1 MGVNPDNRRIDEA
14 GVPFHLFC
22 SYFYSYPSANMRLTC
37 SHHTPGDIPAGAGGK
52 LPGVARL
59 TTQIG

>member
-1 MGVNPDNRRIDEA
+1 MGVNPDNRRVDDA

-37 SHHTPGDIPAGAGGK
+37 SHHEPGDVPNGPAAR
-52 LPGVARL
+52 LPGVAGV
-59 TTQIG
+59 TTRIS